1 MDKQIDNKLVSIMNI
16 KTLIMRKFYL
26 ATLCVVLLGL
36 FSTINAD
43 AQNVQKISEEAVK
56 NLKPYPEVI
65 DSLER
70 HVIFL
75 EKKDNEDVYRIEL
88 FAGKT
93 MDVDC
98 NRHRLMGS
106 FEKEDVKGWGYSY
119 YKFESNGQIIS
130 TMMACHGPKQSKFI
144 SGDSQM
150 VRYNSRLPIVV
161 YLPHGMGL
169 QYRLWTAGETQKAE
183 KR

>member
-1 MDKQIDNKLVSIMNI
+1 
-16 KTLIMRKFYL
+16 MRKFYL
-26 ATLCVVLLGL
+26 ATLCVAFLSL
-36 FSTINAD
+36 FFTIDAN
-43 AQNVQKISEEAVK
+43 AQNVQNANEEGVK
-56 NLKPYPEVI
+56 NLKPYPQAI

-75 EKKDNEDVYRIEL
+75 EKKDNEEAYRIEL

-106 FEKEDVKGWGYSY
+106 FVKEDVQGWGYPY
-119 YKFESNGQIIS
+119 YKFESNGQILS
-130 TMMACHGPKQSKFI
+130 TMMACPGSKESKFI
-144 SGDSQM
+144 TGDSQM

-161 YLPHGMGL
+161 YLPHGMEL
-169 QYRLWTAGETQKAE
+169 QYRLWTAGENQQAE
-183 KR
+183 KH